1 MLHRILTAVDTNSQ
15 KEGIAVIINMIDWS
29 QAFDRQSHK
38 LGIQSFINNGVR
50 PGLIPIMISF
60 FQNRQMKVK
69 WNGKTSSGRA
79 LNGGGPQGGL
89 MGILEYLS
97 QTNSNTDFLDSEDKF
112 KFIDDLSTLELINMI
127 SQGLSSYN
135 CKAHVASDVNAEHNQ
150 FLKTKISDWT
160 DSNLMQLNAEKSKYM
175 IVNFTEKYQFS
186 TRLTLI
192 NPLLKEVSEKRL
204 LGLII
209 RDDLDWYS
217 NTDFIVKK
225 AYKRML
231 MLHKLYDFNLP
242 TQEMLDIYIL
252 FIRSILESSAVVWHS
267 SITKCEQMEIERV
280 QKVALRIILNSDYES
295 YEQALE
301 LTGLQTLDD
310 RRTALCKKFALQC
323 VKNEKTRSMFPLNPS
338 TVDTRNHEKYFV
350 QPATTNRLRD
360 SAIPYMQRLLNIV

>member
-1 MLHRILTAVDTNSQ
+1 
-15 KEGIAVIINMIDWS
+15 
-29 QAFDRQSHK
+29 
-38 LGIQSFINNGVR
+38 
-50 PGLIPIMISF
+50 
-60 FQNRQMKVK
+60 MKVK
-69 WNGKTSSGRA
+69 LNGKTSSGRA

-89 MGILEYLS
+89 MGTLEYLS

-135 CKAHVASDVNAEHNQ
+135 FKAHVASDVNAEHNQ
-150 FLKTKISDWT
+150 FLVPENFQSQDHLTKISDWT

-186 TRLTLI
+186 TRLTL
-192 NPLLKEVSEKRL
+192 NNQLLEEVSEKRL
-204 LGLII
+204 LGVII

-252 FIRSILESSAVVWHS
+252 FIRSILESSSVVWHS
-267 SITKCEQMEIERV
+267 SITKCEQMEIEPV

-360 SAIPYMQRLLNIV
+360 SATPYMQRLLNIV